1 MAMIMLWRCDG
12 QSLNWPGRVKVVN
25 NKYHVTLESCLFADH
40 AFHLLLILGSFSF
53 NHFPAI
59 LGFDHRSVKK
69 R

>member
-40 AFHLLLILGSFSF
+40 AFHLLLILVEVLLHLTTFQ
-53 NHFPAI
+53 
-59 LGFDHRSVKK
+59 LY
-69 R
+69 